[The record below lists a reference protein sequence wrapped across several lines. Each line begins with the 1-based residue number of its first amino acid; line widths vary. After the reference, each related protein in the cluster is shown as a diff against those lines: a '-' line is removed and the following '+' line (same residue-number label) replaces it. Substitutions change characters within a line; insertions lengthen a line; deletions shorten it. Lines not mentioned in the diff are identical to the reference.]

1 MAANRI
7 LVVEDDAA
15 LADGIAANLQYVG
28 YEYMIFDDGKSAA
41 EYLENDHSFDLAL
54 LDIMLPG
61 IDGFALFPIWK
72 V

>member
-28 YEYMIFDDGKSAA
+28 YEYMIFDDGKSAT
-41 EYLENDHSFDLAL
+41 EYLEND
-54 LDIMLPG
+54 LP
-61 IDGFALFPIWK
+61 PP
-72 V
+72 

>member
-41 EYLENDHSFDLAL
+41 EYLEMRF
-54 LDIMLPG
+54 
-61 IDGFALFPIWK
+61 FPIWK
-72 V
+72 SITSLSSI